1 MDKIKIISHD
11 ETIIEVLDKKWNK
24 YLIPRI
30 NILKAKIII
39 QKESK
44 NLDDLIEIEDKDN
57 KIIKILC
64 SIINEIDENNILYHW
79 LLVPDITK
87 NYILVKKEH
96 LLSLKMLSEEIEILD
111 YYGKK
116 KKIIPGKI
124 CRIAKKYHITE
135 GYGTDN
141 ILFKI
146 KDVNNNIFFVSK
158 PILKFAKK
166 KRILND
172 ESLTIEITDK
182 MNNKINVPFENIRD
196 FEDYNPYNEYC
207 EIEDINKTKIIVK
220 KMDLQDLK
228 EICDKNLIKE
238 SQIQEINDY
247 KFNIYN
253 INPQNQYWKLFP
265 DKYFYLEKD
274 NTRYEYC
281 SIKDINNNNIQIKTT
296 LIEYYLN
303 ENLNDL
309 ALEEEIFDI
318 NFTSVIFNPYEVI
331 KNIIMNYNDIIGKE
345 HFICLVTQSGTKHLI
360 KINLIN
366 KTLKIC
372 KNNDL
377 NTIISIKDN
386 DNNKIETTLKKIKEI
401 NLKDNNNIY
410 ISLEDINLKIVYIN
424 KQLIIDT
431 INKFIN
437 NECNIEEE
445 LEFID
450 YLNQRKFINIKNIN
464 IKNSKLKKN
473 Y

>member
-1 MDKIKIISHD
+1 MDKINIISHD

-30 NILKAKIII
+30 NILKAKLII

-44 NLDDLIEIEDKDN
+44 NLDDLIEIEDKEN

-64 SIINEIDENNILYHW
+64 SIINDIDENNILYHW
-79 LLVPDITK
+79 LLVPDISK

-96 LLSLKMLSEEIEILD
+96 LLSLKMLKEEIEILD

-135 GYGTDN
+135 GYGSDN

-146 KDVNNNIFFVSK
+146 KDINNNTYFVSK

-196 FEDYNPYNEYC
+196 FEDYNCYNEYC

-238 SQIQEINDY
+238 SKIQEINDY
-247 KFNIYN
+247 KFNVYN

-281 SIKDINNNNIQIKTT
+281 TIKDLNNNDIQIKTT

-318 NFTSVIFNPYEVI
+318 NFTSVLFNPYEVI

-345 HFICLVTQSGTKHLI
+345 QFICIVTQSGTKHLI

-386 DNNKIETTLKKIKEI
+386 NNNKIETTLKKIKEI

-437 NECNIEEE
+437 NEYNLDEE